1 LSVEGGDI
9 IFVPRAAQ
17 FYVYGEVAHPGQFKL
32 ERNMTVQ
39 QAISVAGG
47 LTPKGTERGMEV
59 RRTKPGGE
67 QETIEVEPTDL
78 LKADDVLYIE
88 ESWF

>member
-1 LSVEGGDI
+1 MTS
-9 IFVPRAAQ
+9 RS
-17 FYVYGEVAHPGQFKL
+17 YGEVTHPGHYKI

-39 QAISVAGG
+39 QAISVGGG

-59 RRTKPGGE
+59 RRKEPNGE
-67 QETIEVEPTDL
+67 QTTIEVEGNDS
-78 LKADDVLYIE
+78 LKPDDVLYIQ